1 MKISRA
7 LPTLCCLLL
16 LAAALVV
23 CQDASAT
30 GHGQVVE
37 CLDISKV
44 WSGHPVGFCLLT
56 SGEYQYVGY
65 YDADRRMTVASRR
78 LDSDKW
84 QYQKLDSRVGWDS
97 HNSIKMAV
105 DSKGYVHLAGNMHCA
120 PLIYFRT
127 GRPYDGTSFKRIDA
141 MTGEK
146 ENRCTYPVFIR
157 GADGEF
163 IFRYR
168 DGGSGNGIEIYNVYD
183 PETQTWRRL
192 LDKPLTDGRGRMNA
206 YPIGPVK
213 GSDGWF
219 HLTWVWRDTP
229 DCATNH
235 DLSYARSKDLV
246 HWQRA
251 DGVAIDLPIT
261 TDTEGVV
268 IDPIP
273 VKGGLIN
280 GTGSIGFDSKGR
292 VIIAYHKFDADGNT
306 QAYAARW
313 ENESWKTYLISDWK
327 WRWYFSGG
335 GSINFGIRL
344 GSVKP
349 ESGGTVSLSYRHKEY
364 GSGIWRLDE
373 KTLKPVGMISRK
385 SDRPGRLS
393 KVESDFAGMQVRW
406 GSDSGASDGKG
417 VKYVLRWETLGRN
430 RDRARKG
437 PLPRPS
443 MLRLYKLTT
452 AP

>member
-7 LPTLCCLLL
+7 LPATCYLLL
-16 LAAALVV
+16 LAAVLS
-23 CQDASAT
+23 SAAP
-30 GHGQVVE
+30 GQGEVAE

-56 SGEYQYVGY
+56 SGEYQYVGF
-65 YDADRRMTVASRR
+65 YDADRQMTVASRR

-105 DSKGYVHLAGNMHCA
+105 DSNGYIHLAGNMHCA

-127 GRPYDGTSFKRIDA
+127 ARPYDGSSFERVSA
-141 MTGEK
+141 MTGVR

-183 PETQTWRRL
+183 PKTQTWRRL
-192 LDKPLTDGRGRMNA
+192 LDMPLTDGQGKMNA
-206 YPIGPVK
+206 YPRGPVR
-213 GSDGWF
+213 GPDGYF
-219 HLTWVWRDTP
+219 HLSWIWRDTP

-235 DLSYARSKDLV
+235 DLSYARSRDLV
-246 HWQRA
+246 HWESA
-251 DGVAIDLPIT
+251 AGKPIDLPIT
-261 TDTEGVV
+261 LQTAGMVV
-268 IDPIP
+268 DPIP
-273 VKGGLIN
+273 AKGGLLN
-280 GTGSIGFDSKGR
+280 GMGSLGFDSKGR
-292 VIIAYHKFDADGNT
+292 VLIAYHKFDADGIT
-306 QAYAARW
+306 QAYAARCEKGRW
-313 ENESWKTYLISDWK
+313 RIYLISDWD

-335 GSINFGIRL
+335 GSINRAISVGT
-344 GSVKP
+344 VKP
-349 ESGGTVSLSYRHKEY
+349 LPGGRLSLSYRHEKR
-364 GSGIWRLDE
+364 GSGVWVLDE
-373 KTLKPVGMISRK
+373 KTLKVVDTAETTQQWPRNL
-385 SDRPGRLS
+385 R
-393 KVESDFAGMQVRW
+393 KVESDFEGMQVRW
-406 GSDSGASDGKG
+406 ASDSGASNEKG

-437 PLPRPS
+437 PLPKPS

-452 AP
+452 TP